1 MKDEHFKETLDGWEE
16 WDEPFERRLD
26 KIYRL
31 KVMLDEESR
40 LRYAMTK
47 GREEGRREGRREG
60 REQGRKEGR
69 EKGRQQVMTKVIR
82 NGYENG
88 VSLSTLSMLTGYS
101 EKEVQCIIQS
111 FQNEK
116 ESRVQN

>member
-1 MKDEHFKETLDGWEE
+1 MELEEKTMKDEHFTETLDGLEE
-16 WDEPFERRLD
+16 WDEPFEVRLD

-40 LRYAMTK
+40 LRYARTK
-47 GREEGRREGRREG
+47 GREEGI
-60 REQGRKEGR
+60 KE
-69 EKGRQQVMTKVIR
+69 GRQQVKTKVIR

-101 EKEVQCIIQS
+101 EKKVRCIIQS